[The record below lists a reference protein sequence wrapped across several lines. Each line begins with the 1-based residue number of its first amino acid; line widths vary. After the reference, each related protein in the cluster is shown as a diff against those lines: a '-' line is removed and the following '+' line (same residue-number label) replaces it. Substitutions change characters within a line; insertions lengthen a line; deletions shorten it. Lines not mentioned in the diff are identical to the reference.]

1 MARILIV
8 IPPYPSIVY
17 STLGLAARLK
27 KRGHGVSYA
36 GLADSE
42 DAVRQQ
48 GYAFMALFESHFPLG
63 FLKETE
69 ILETQRFGWRLLQ
82 AKRDFVRR
90 LENFAA
96 ELANGAGEEFRQSLQ
111 SLAPDLVIFA
121 SADIWVEWPAFVAVS
136 MGLRCIYFHDYLAPE
151 TESSL
156 PAKLLHPLQRL
167 WQKIEAFML
176 KPLGLYLDF
185 AGVRRRLAGR
195 YGCELP
201 SVDDGCQV
209 PRLPVLVAWP
219 QALDDPGAARPGR
232 YLAGAMLNLERIE
245 PDFPWERLR
254 EGRKLAYCSLGTLVW
269 LSRRRYAAFFKT
281 VMACACSWP
290 DWDWVIEIRGGVMLA
305 DLGPVPENVVIVER
319 TPQLGIL
326 KRAHLVLTH
335 GGAATIKEAVYFG
348 VPLIV
353 FPLGV
358 DQPENAARIARHG
371 IGLRAS
377 LKKLTPGR
385 LNAMIGVLEG
395 DPAIRRRMEALQQQV
410 RDEEAANRALA
421 LIEALLQDEPVE
433 TAFGR

>member
-1 MARILIV
+1 MARILMI

-27 KRGHGVSYA
+27 KNGHGVSYA
-36 GLADSE
+36 GLADSAE
-42 DAVRQQ
+42 AVRQQ
-48 GYAFMALFESHFPLG
+48 GYAFTALFESHFPLG

-96 ELANGAGEEFRQSLQ
+96 DLTDGAGEEFRQALE

-151 TESSL
+151 TESGQ
-156 PAKLLHPLQRL
+156 PAKLPHPLQQV
-167 WQKIEAFML
+167 WQKIEAWLL
-176 KPLGLYLDF
+176 KPFGLYLDF
-185 AGVRRRLAGR
+185 AGLRRRLAGR
-195 YGCELP
+195 YGYKLTRH
-201 SVDDGCQV
+201 DDGRQV
-209 PRLPVLVAWP
+209 PRLPELAAWP
-219 QALDDPGAARPGR
+219 QALGDPGAARPGR
-232 YLAGAMLNLERIE
+232 YLAGVLLNLDRRE

-254 EGRKLAYCSLGTLVW
+254 EGRKLVYCSLGTLVW
-269 LSRRRYAAFFKT
+269 LSRERYAAFFKT
-281 VMACACSWP
+281 VIACARLRP
-290 DWDWVIEIRGGVMLA
+290 DWDWVIEIRGGVLLA
-305 DLGPVPENVVIVER
+305 DLGPVPENAVVVER

-348 VPLIV
+348 VPMIV

-358 DQPENAARIARHG
+358 DQPENAARIVRHG

-377 LKKLTPGR
+377 LKNLTPTR
-385 LNAMIGVLEG
+385 LNAMIGALEG
-395 DPAIRRRMEALQQQV
+395 DPAIRRRIKALQRQI
-410 RDEEAANRALA
+410 RDEEAANRAVA
-421 LIEALLQDEPVE
+421 LIAAMLQDKPVE
-433 TAFGR
+433 TAFGG